1 MKTPGSQTPEDI
13 TKDIESSDVE
23 SNENTDIEKETL
35 IEDDESDSTKFEP
48 DSMEDNKAQNAE
60 HKEHKDGKKSNTFST
75 QSCRI

>member
-13 TKDIESSDVE
+13 TEDIESSEVK

-48 DSMEDNKAQNAE
+48 DSMEVNKAQNAE
-60 HKEHKDGKKSNTFST
+60 HKDGKESNSFSK